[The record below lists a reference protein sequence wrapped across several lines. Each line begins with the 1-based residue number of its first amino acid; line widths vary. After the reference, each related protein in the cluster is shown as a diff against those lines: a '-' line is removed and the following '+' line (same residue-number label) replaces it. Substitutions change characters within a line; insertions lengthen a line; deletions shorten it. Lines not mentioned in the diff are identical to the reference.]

1 MHAQVLMAQAAVLT
15 PAAAGRPGVMMLPAL
30 GAACRLMA
38 HGCRA
43 PAPLCPAP
51 PPAPPPLGQLKVA
64 SSGAAPPQQQRLSLL
79 GDRAPA
85 KGAGRQVVMKVAE
98 AGMVAAAAA
107 GMMVARVV
115 ARLAVG
121 VVMGTVEAAGTTP
134 TWRLPQTLTSSGMSM
149 ASVLRQR

>member
-1 MHAQVLMAQAAVLT
+1 
-15 PAAAGRPGVMMLPAL
+15 
-30 GAACRLMA
+30 
-38 HGCRA
+38 
-43 PAPLCPAP
+43 
-51 PPAPPPLGQLKVA
+51 
-64 SSGAAPPQQQRLSLL
+64 
-79 GDRAPA
+79 
-85 KGAGRQVVMKVAE
+85 MKVAE